1 LHNQG
6 PQSPQFPPFYD
17 ELRRLGFVEGQ
28 NLIVD
33 SRGYAVRT
41 EQFPAVAA
49 ELVKAQVDAI
59 LAGGAAAAR
68 AAQAATSTIP
78 ILSLTDDMVGQ
89 GLVASL
95 ARPGGNITGISIL
108 ATELD
113 GKRQE
118 ILMEMVPAARRMAV
132 LADANTAAPQN
143 MRTLQEAAGVRG
155 VELAVRLVE
164 RPERIVPEIEEAR
177 RAGAEALNVL
187 ASPILYA
194 RRLDIFERTAALRL
208 PAMYQSPEFAEEGG
222 LIGYGP
228 RITLMFRQLARQ
240 LAKVFSGEKASD
252 VPVEQP
258 TTFEL
263 AINLQA
269 AKGIGF
275 EVPPSLVLRADK
287 VIEWCE
293 GRFKTKLPRRNF
305 LHLAASAA
313 ALPAVLRVAFAQAYP
328 SRPVRLIVGAP
339 AGGGFDIVARLMG
352 QWLSERLGQSFV
364 IENRPCAGGNLA
376 VKAALKAAPDG
387 YTLLMIGSNNAWN
400 VTLYDNLSFEFV
412 RDTAPVASVVRGVAV
427 LVVHPSFPA
436 KSVPDLIAYAKA
448 NPGKINMGSGGV
460 GSLQHVYGELFKMM
474 TGVDMLHVPYRGDV
488 LAEIT

>member
-1 LHNQG
+1 MSTRREFISLLGGAAVWPLAARAQQAGGTYRLGVLHNLG
-6 PQSPQFPPFYD
+6 PQSPMFPPFYD

-59 LAGGAAAAR
+59 LAGGTAAAR
-68 AAQAATSTIP
+68 AARVATRTIP
-78 ILSLTDDMVGQ
+78 ILTLNDDMVGQ

-155 VELAVRLVE
+155 VDLAVRLVE

-240 LAKVFSGEKASD
+240 LAKVLRGEKVSD
-252 VPVEQP
+252 LPVEQP
-258 TTFEL
+258 TTFGL
-263 AINLQA
+263 AVNLKT
-269 AKGIGF
+269 AKAIGF

-287 VIEWCE
+287 VIE
-293 GRFKTKLPRRNF
+293 
-305 LHLAASAA
+305 
-313 ALPAVLRVAFAQAYP
+313 
-328 SRPVRLIVGAP
+328 
-339 AGGGFDIVARLMG
+339 
-352 QWLSERLGQSFV
+352 
-364 IENRPCAGGNLA
+364 
-376 VKAALKAAPDG
+376 
-387 YTLLMIGSNNAWN
+387 
-400 VTLYDNLSFEFV
+400 
-412 RDTAPVASVVRGVAV
+412 
-427 LVVHPSFPA
+427 
-436 KSVPDLIAYAKA
+436 
-448 NPGKINMGSGGV
+448 
-460 GSLQHVYGELFKMM
+460 
-474 TGVDMLHVPYRGDV
+474 
-488 LAEIT
+488 